1 MLRGT
6 SREAAQREQL
16 QVKDLSG
23 AHMTCCVWSPINV
36 YPGAGAPKGRPCLAQ
51 GLIQTLVILGLG
63 VLSPQPNY
71 LRVELLP
78 EMGHIWPGAKES

>member
-1 MLRGT
+1 
-6 SREAAQREQL
+6 
-16 QVKDLSG
+16 
-23 AHMTCCVWSPINV
+23 MTCYVWSPINV

-63 VLSPQPNY
+63 VLSPQPNS

-78 EMGHIWPGAKES
+78 EMGNI